1 MQGGTLRHH
10 ITFQSPI
17 NTNDGMGGVT
27 VSWEDEFNAWAEID
41 PPKGREYFAAGE
53 KQTEITTRVRVRYRS
68 GIVGSWRVKFGTR
81 IFDINSI
88 IDPDERHRELILMC
102 VESVV

>member
-1 MQGGTLRHH
+1 MQAGILRHR
-10 ITFQSPI
+10 ITLQSPI
-17 NTNDGMGGVT
+17 NVPDGFGGFT
-27 VSWEDEFNAWAEID
+27 VSWEDEFNAWADID

-53 KQTEITTRVRVRYRS
+53 KQTEITTRVRVRYRA
-68 GIVGSWRVKFGTR
+68 GIKGSWRVKFGKR

-102 VESVV
+102 VENVV